1 MKVLHSI
8 KPDFERSLPLLN
20 LIKPDNIDFNPIVGA
35 KCALADSPDKIY
47 FKIRDVSGR
56 DILDELLTNNYMNTI
71 PIDEKN
77 YYICYQTN
85 DALCAIGND
94 TRSKGGIT
102 GFAISMN
109 GIFYDEI
116 GEFIGTTQFC
126 KNSFKERLDKYNED
140 LIGVSE
146 ICYNSIV
153 EDVRERVN
161 LQQGEFISDNITK
174 NVYVQRRLTDKGE
187 LVDYILNDY
196 YVKVL
201 SDINWVDISNEGTIY
216 SAL

>member
-8 KPDFERSLPLLN
+8 KSDFERSLPLLN
-20 LIKPDNIDFNPIVGA
+20 LIKPDNIEFNPIIGA
-35 KCALADSPDKIY
+35 KCALADSSDKIY
-47 FKIRDVSGR
+47 FKIRDVSGS
-56 DILDELLTNNYMNTI
+56 DTLDEILGNYMNTI
-71 PIDEKN
+71 PVDEKN

-85 DALCAIGND
+85 DALYAIGND
-94 TRSKGGIT
+94 TYNKGGIT

-126 KNSFKERLDKYNED
+126 KNFFKECLDKYNED

-196 YVKVL
+196 YVKIL
-201 SDINWVDISNEGTIY
+201 SDINWIDISNECTIY